1 MNTDGSQGIMP
12 ASIPLQFLIPD
23 CPFVRVTARKPLT
36 MKIAVT
42 DYSFPNLELEEGI
55 IRQQGYELV
64 ALKEKRPAAEIAQL
78 VADADAVITQFAP
91 VTADVIASMQKAKVI
106 VRYGIGVDNVDLE
119 AAKNRG
125 IPVCNVPDYCIDEV
139 ADHTLAFI
147 LGTTRQVVTNSV
159 QVKGGK
165 WGLATPLDRMHALRD
180 LTVGVVGFG
189 RIGREVASRL
199 RAFKCNVL
207 VSDPVVSAAVVAQAG
222 CAPVSV
228 DELIIRSDIIT
239 LHCPSMAK
247 TRGMINRESLARM
260 KSGVILINLSRGDL
274 VDSSA
279 LTEALQSGQVSA
291 AALDV
296 FAPEPIP
303 VDHPILKMDQVIVS
317 SHIASCSVPAVRK
330 LRETAANLAL
340 MAIRGETLPSVVNG
354 VGKP

>member
-1 MNTDGSQGIMP
+1 M
-12 ASIPLQFLIPD
+12 
-23 CPFVRVTARKPLT
+23 
-36 MKIAVT
+36 
-42 DYSFPNLELEEGI
+42 
-55 IRQQGYELV
+55 
-64 ALKEKRPAAEIAQL
+64 
-78 VADADAVITQFAP
+78 ITQFAP

-189 RIGREVASRL
+189 RIGREV
-199 RAFKCNVL
+199 
-207 VSDPVVSAAVVAQAG
+207 
-222 CAPVSV
+222 
-228 DELIIRSDIIT
+228 IIRSDIIT

-303 VDHPILKMDQVIVS
+303 VDHPILNMDQVIVS